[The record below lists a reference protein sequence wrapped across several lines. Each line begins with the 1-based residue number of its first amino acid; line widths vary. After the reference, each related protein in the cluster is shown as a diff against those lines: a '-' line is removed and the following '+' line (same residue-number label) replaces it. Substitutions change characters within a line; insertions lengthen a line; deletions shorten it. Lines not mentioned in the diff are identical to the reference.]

1 MKSRTT
7 TKTRS
12 RPAKTPANTLDM
24 AVLRPRARDIAR
36 AAGVSTATV
45 DRVLNRRIGVRP
57 ATAQRVVEAAAA
69 LDYLPRAALY
79 EALRPKPMRLSFLLP
94 AGTNRYLR
102 MLGEHISS
110 SDEQLRGFNVTSHC
124 HFVEGFKPEA
134 LARSLYHHAR
144 RADGIAFMALDHPVV
159 REAVTDIVAGGT
171 PVLAMISDISD
182 APRTA
187 YVGLD
192 NRAAGRTAGLLIGRF
207 VGERRGKVALIAG
220 SRSYR
225 AHEER
230 TEGFKQIIADAF
242 PALEVVSLREGHDDA
257 AQNYRQTRG
266 LLAKHPDII
275 GLYNVGGAS
284 DGIARALRE
293 ANRNTTVAFIGHGL
307 TPDTRA
313 ALLDGTM
320 DVAITQDHRI
330 MMLNCVRIFTN
341 LREGRDAMAGIE
353 PIQISLFARENLPW

>member
-1 MKSRTT
+1 MKSRTV

-12 RPAKTPANTLDM
+12 RPAKGAAKALDA

-110 SDEQLRGFNVTSHC
+110 SDDQLRGFNVTSHC

-144 RADGIAFMALDHPVV
+144 RADGIAFMALDHPAV

-220 SRSYR
+220 SQSYR

-230 TEGFKQIIADAF
+230 AQGFRQIIAEAS
-242 PALEVVSLREGHDDA
+242 PALTVVGLREGHDDA
-257 AQNYRQTRG
+257 AQNYRQARE
-266 LLAKHPDII
+266 LLRKHPDIVGIYNI
-275 GLYNVGGAS
+275 GGGS

-293 ANRNTTVAFIGHGL
+293 SNRSATVTFIGHGL

-353 PIQISLFARENLPW
+353 PIQISLFARENLP

>member
-1 MKSRTT
+1 MKSGTAS
-7 TKTRS
+7 KTRL
-12 RPAKTPANTLDM
+12 RPAKALDLPLDTPAVR
-24 AVLRPRARDIAR
+24 ARARDIAR
-36 AAGVSTATV
+36 TAGVSTATV
-45 DRVLNRRIGVRP
+45 DRVLNRRLGVRP

-110 SDEQLRGFNVTSHC
+110 SDDQLSGFNVTSHC

-144 RADGIAFMALDHPVV
+144 RADGIAFMALDDPAV
-159 REAVTDIVAGGT
+159 RDAVTDIVARGT
-171 PVLAMISDISD
+171 PVLTLISDISE

-230 TEGFKQIIADAF
+230 AEGFQ
-242 PALEVVSLREGHDDA
+242 P
-257 AQNYRQTRG
+257 
-266 LLAKHPDII
+266 
-275 GLYNVGGAS
+275 
-284 DGIARALRE
+284 
-293 ANRNTTVAFIGHGL
+293 
-307 TPDTRA
+307 
-313 ALLDGTM
+313 
-320 DVAITQDHRI
+320 DHRGG
-330 MMLNCVRIFTN
+330 FAGAD
-341 LREGRDAMAGIE
+341 GRQ
-353 PIQISLFARENLPW
+353 PARRT

>member
-1 MKSRTT
+1 MKSGLTPRLAS
-7 TKTRS
+7 RARL
-12 RPAKTPANTLDM
+12 RPAKLPDTPAVR
-24 AVLRPRARDIAR
+24 ARARDIAR

-45 DRVLNRRIGVRP
+45 DRVLNRRLGVRP
-57 ATAQRVVEAAAA
+57 ATAQRVVEAAAT

-110 SDEQLRGFNVTSHC
+110 SDDQLSGFNVTSHC

-144 RADGIAFMALDHPVV
+144 RADGIAFMALDDPLV
-159 REAVTDIVAGGT
+159 REAVADIVARGT
-171 PVLAMISDISD
+171 PVLTLISDISE
-182 APRTA
+182 APRAA

-207 VGERRGKVALIAG
+207 VGERRGKIALIAG

-230 TEGFKQIIADAF
+230 TEGFSRIIAEAS
-242 PALEVVSLREGHDDA
+242 PALTLVSLREGHDDA

-266 LLAKHPDII
+266 LLAKHQDII
-275 GLYNVGGAS
+275 GIYNVGGAS

-293 ANRNTTVAFIGHGL
+293 ANRSATVTFIGHGL

-313 ALLDGTM
+313 ALIDGTM

-341 LREGRDAMAGIE
+341 LREDRDAMAGIE
-353 PIQISLFARENLPW
+353 PIQISLFVRENLP